1 MAKRKLAFVLG
12 GGGARGALQV
22 GALRA
27 LLEAGY
33 RPDLAVG
40 TSIGALNAAFL
51 GLHGFDAAA
60 LAGLEAIW
68 RDAAGADLL
77 PANYVWL
84 TVRTFFGRGG
94 AHQGERILAFL
105 GEHGITPDLR
115 FGDLR
120 GVPVR
125 LVAADL
131 NSARP
136 VLYGADPDERVID
149 GVLASA
155 ALPPWVRPP
164 EQGGRLLLD
173 GGTVSNL
180 PIEPAISQGATE
192 IIALDISE
200 PSAPPGDESGS
211 GFSAWLNKFS
221 NTILQR
227 QLDLELALA
236 AAQRVPL
243 HHLRL
248 RFEHVVALWDFAH
261 TEELVAAGY
270 ALAKAEIADWHPF
283 WQWRSGRFLGK

>member
-33 RPDLAVG
+33 HPDLVVG

-51 GLHGFDAAA
+51 GLHGFDADA
-60 LAGLEAIW
+60 LAGLEATW

-84 TVRTFFGRGG
+84 TVRTLFGRGG
-94 AHQGERILAFL
+94 AHQGERILGFL
-105 GEHGITPDLR
+105 GAHGITPDLR

-120 GVPVR
+120 GIPVR

-131 NSARP
+131 NSGRP
-136 VLYGADPDERVID
+136 AIYGAAPDERVLD

-155 ALPPWVRPP
+155 ALPPWVHPV
-164 EQGGRLLLD
+164 EQNGRLLLD
-173 GGTVSNL
+173 GGAVSNL
-180 PIEPAISQGATE
+180 PIEPALGQGATE

-200 PSAPPGDESGS
+200 PSAPPGEDAGS
-211 GFSAWLNKFS
+211 GFGVWLNKFS

-236 AAQRVPL
+236 AARRVPV
-243 HHLRL
+243 HHLWL
-248 RFEHVVALWDFAH
+248 RFEHVVALWDFSH
-261 TEELVAAGY
+261 TEELMAAGY
-270 ALAKAEIADWHPF
+270 ALTKADNRRLAAGGGH
-283 WQWRSGRFLGK
+283 RSCGGG